1 MMRILSFEKFAF
13 GCVVIILAVFAL
25 GYGLFT
31 GEIEFVTCG
40 ILLSFLAAVNIY
52 LASRKPSPAGMVD
65 QYADERDRYVAMK
78 SATATLKVLNI
89 LFFTAFLYCRF
100 RSCLP
105 LWFDKGTLISCGRG
119 HTLGRYCCD
128 GRNTHCDESV
138 L

>member
-31 GEIEFVTCG
+31 GEIQFVTCG

-89 LFFTAFLYCRF
+89 LFFTAGFVLVCLFGLTKELSFLAAGVT
-100 RSCLP
+100 
-105 LWFDKGTLISCGRG
+105 LWAGIAVMVGTLLVMNLYYEKR
-119 HTLGRYCCD
+119 L
-128 GRNTHCDESV
+128 
-138 L
+138 